1 MILLE
6 TAFDP
11 SAPYYDPKSLKDCP
25 KWFLVH
31 VEFRRKLERQIGLA
45 ELKKYAKNEL
55 SEMPVLNT
63 SRLSVSGVP
72 KGCWD
77 FILSLE
83 KAASGSN

>member
-1 MILLE
+1 MLSLE

-11 SAPYYDPKSLKDCP
+11 AEPYYDPKSSRDDP

-45 ELKKYAKNEL
+45 ELKRYAKNEL
-55 SEMPVLNT
+55 SEMPMLNM

-77 FILSLE
+77 FILALE
-83 KAASGSN
+83 KSASSDN